1 MKHLLLA
8 ATLSLTASAAL
19 ACETVT
25 LGDLSVEH
33 GWSKVTIGAGRPGV
47 FYVSISNAGATDD
60 ALVGISTPA
69 AGMPMLHETVVK
81 DGVASMPHAMSIP
94 VPAGQSVQLS
104 PGGYHGMLMG
114 LTAALKEGDSFP
126 VTLSFEKAGEVTV
139 NVEVLSLR
147 AEGPDCA
154 DAGHNPWRCKRSGS
168 RRLHAGRRSLSHA
181 QSASPWCSP
190 AGANERDDLATDRRK
205 ESAC

>member
-8 ATLSLTASAAL
+8 VTLSFATSAAY

-25 LGDLSVEH
+25 VGDLSIGH
-33 GWSKVTIGAGRPGV
+33 AWSKVTIGADRPGV
-47 FYVSISNAGATDD
+47 FYVSISNAGASDD
-60 ALVGISTPA
+60 ALVGISTLA
-69 AGMPMLHETVVK
+69 AQMPMLHETVVK

-114 LTAALKEGDSFP
+114 LAAALKEGDSFP

-139 NVEVLSLR
+139 NVDVLPLR
-147 AEGPDCA
+147 SEGPDCA
-154 DAGHNPWRCKRSGS
+154 DAG
-168 RRLHAGRRSLSHA
+168 
-181 QSASPWCSP
+181 Q
-190 AGANERDDLATDRRK
+190 
-205 ESAC
+205 